1 MTPCDNEHVKPESVA
16 DTISDMKLD
25 PGGPA
30 DGPSSN
36 GGSAEDDPVNNSPGS
51 PAQAQITA
59 QNSSDKASL
68 SAVKSRSQTRSP
80 VKAEPDS
87 DDMEQKVGGD
97 ITVKLEPGKPP
108 KLSRSSSQKVISRPP
123 QLFNHLP
130 DSLEEACS
138 TFEVI
143 DECIYSNKYM
153 GYTEHAMECDCSEE
167 WGKMQLQS
175 SNHTF
180 GSSFF
185 IAALFASFAYLRRKL
200 IAHTLSFEPCPPIF

>member
-1 MTPCDNEHVKPESVA
+1 MTPCDHEHVKQESVA
-16 DTISDMKLD
+16 DTVSDMKLD

-36 GGSAEDDPVNNSPGS
+36 GGSAEDDPVNSAPGS
-51 PAQAQITA
+51 PGQAQVTA
-59 QNSSDKASL
+59 QNSSDRASS
-68 SAVKSRSQTRSP
+68 SAVKSGSQTRSP
-80 VKAEPDS
+80 VKAEPAS

-108 KLSRSSSQKVISRPP
+108 KLSRSSSQKVVARPP

-138 TFEVI
+138 TFELI
-143 DECIYSNKYM
+143 DECIYANKYM

-175 SNHTF
+175 SDHTF
-180 GSSFF
+180 G
-185 IAALFASFAYLRRKL
+185 
-200 IAHTLSFEPCPPIF
+200 LSFYYCPLCQFRMPATEVDGLHPVF